1 MTFIL
6 MLDVSDYLRAS
17 LRDIM
22 FLALQAHQ
30 TSFGIQGTNYGK
42 KSKYSKGKFILTT
55 VHFNSFKSICRLSF
69 KAFRFL
75 KYLSASVCGTRM
87 EA

>member
-6 MLDVSDYLRAS
+6 MLDLSDNLPAS

-22 FLALQAHQ
+22 FLALQTHQ

-42 KSKYSKGKFILTT
+42 KKVSIQKD
-55 VHFNSFKSICRLSF
+55 NSF
-69 KAFRFL
+69 
-75 KYLSASVCGTRM
+75 
-87 EA
+87 